1 MGLASHG
8 LALVLGYVL
17 GRPDGRQHIVELRHQ
32 VAQLAMKPEVK
43 QLGKRGRDLAG
54 ERALAARG
62 AVSSKLRRNGSAS
75 GADSPDPDTGVADS
89 GRRGIRARA
98 RTKAT
103 DPAGSDI
110 PSTPAQAAGS
120 DPAGKPAS
128 GFGGTT
134 PLEDTQAVILG
145 IPAPPPAGRTQ
156 PSRPAEGD

>member
-17 GRPDGRQHIVELRHQ
+17 GRPDGRQHIVELRQQ

-43 QLGKRGRDLAG
+43 Q
-54 ERALAARG
+54 RALAARG

-110 PSTPAQAAGS
+110 PPTPAQAAGS
-120 DPAGKPAS
+120 DPAGEPAS

-134 PLEDTQAVILG
+134 PLEDTQAVITG